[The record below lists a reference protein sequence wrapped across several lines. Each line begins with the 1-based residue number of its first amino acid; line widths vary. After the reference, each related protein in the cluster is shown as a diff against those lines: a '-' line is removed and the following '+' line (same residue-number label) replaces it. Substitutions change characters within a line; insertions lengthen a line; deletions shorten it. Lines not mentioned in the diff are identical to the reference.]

1 MNSARVSYDEAVLM
15 HLAHLTIENFR
26 IFGSSAD
33 KKNLELRI
41 SKGLTVLV
49 GENDSGKT
57 AIMDALRLV
66 LGTTSQ
72 DYLRI
77 SEDDFSKAGGKT
89 ATDFCI
95 YCRFEDLSEDEA
107 ARFLEWL
114 SFEDKQPVLELTL
127 RAYRVCR
134 KNRSGVDVSVIEVT
148 NRSGADGQGKALDGD
163 VRSFLRL
170 TFLKPLRDAESEMS
184 AGRGSRLSQLLLHH
198 PKFADQNKPSTLPPA
213 VAGEPPKPPPTLRG
227 IMSTAESWIKESPA
241 IVGAKEQLN
250 KDYLSSLSVGSEKLT
265 GEITIGRTA
274 DLKGILEK
282 LELWLA
288 PEAAMIERT
297 RHGLGFNN
305 LLFMAAELLLLS
317 ESAET
322 GLPLLLIEEPEAHLH
337 PQLQLRLMEFLEE
350 KTKGQ
355 APVQVIVS
363 THSPNL
369 SSKAD
374 VEKITHVAKGRAY
387 PLASTHTKLTAGD
400 YRFLRRFL
408 DTTKANL
415 FFARGVVLA
424 EGDAE
429 NILLPTI
436 AKLLGRSFTEYG
448 VSIVNVGSRGLFR
461 YARIFQRS
469 DAQEPPIKVACVSD
483 RDIPPDEAKDY
494 VYKTKKQADD
504 NLPKYESEMQAAGKI
519 AAHLQSLKQYD
530 GGVVKTFVSER
541 WTFEHDLALAGLGL
555 ELHQAIAFAKKL
567 KNTERAFPDAERTG
581 IFNVA
586 SAEYTQL
593 GQGASSA
600 AIAARVYQ
608 PLFEKDASKAVTAQV
623 LAELLETLKP
633 TPEQLRQKLPAYL
646 VAAIEHVTAPLPPPA
661 NANAN

>member
-1 MNSARVSYDEAVLM
+1 MY
-15 HLAHLTIENFR
+15 LAHLTIENFR
-26 IFGSSAD
+26 IFGSSSD
-33 KKNLELRI
+33 QKNLNLRI

-77 SEDDFSKAGGKT
+77 SEDDFYKTGGKP
-89 ATDFCI
+89 ATDFSI
-95 YCRFEDLSEDEA
+95 YCRFESLSDDEA

-127 RAYRVCR
+127 RAYRVSR
-134 KNRSGVDVSVIEVT
+134 KNRSGVDVSIIEVT
-148 NRSGADGQGKALDGD
+148 NRSGAEGQGKALEGD

-198 PKFADQNKPSTLPPA
+198 PKLADQNTPSTLPPA

-227 IMSTAESWIKESPA
+227 IMSTAELWIKESPA
-241 IVGAKEQLN
+241 IVAAKEQLN
-250 KDYLSSLSVGSEKLT
+250 KDYLSNLSVGSEKLM
-265 GEITIGRTA
+265 GEITIGRSA

-288 PEAAMIERT
+288 PEATTLSRT

-374 VEKITHVAKGRAY
+374 IEKITHVAKGRAF
-387 PLASTHTKLTAGD
+387 PLANTHTKLSAGD

-415 FFARGVVLA
+415 FFARAVLLA

-469 DAQEPPIKVACVSD
+469 DAQEPPVKVACVSD

-494 VYKTKKQADD
+494 VPKTKKQADE

-541 WTFEHDLALAGLGL
+541 WTLEHDLALVGLGP

-567 KNTERAFPDAERTG
+567 KNTDRSFPDTERTE
-581 IFNVA
+581 IFNAA
-586 SAEYTQL
+586 SAEYAQL
-593 GQGASSA
+593 GKGVSSA
-600 AIAARVYQ
+600 VLAARVYQ

-623 LAELLETLKP
+623 LAEILESQKP
-633 TPEQLRQKLPAYL
+633 RPEQLRQKLPAYL
-646 VAAIEHVTAPLPPPA
+646 VAAIEHVTDALSPPA

>member
-1 MNSARVSYDEAVLM
+1 M
-15 HLAHLTIENFR
+15 HLAQLTIENFR
-26 IFGSSAD
+26 IFGSRAE
-33 KKNLELRI
+33 KKHLEFKI
-41 SKGLTVLV
+41 TSGLTVLV

-77 SEDDFSKAGGKT
+77 NEDDFCKADGKI
-89 ATDFCI
+89 ATDFSI
-95 YCRFEDLSEDEA
+95 YCRFESLTDDEA

-114 SFEDKQPVLELTL
+114 SFEDTKPVLELTL
-127 RAYRVCR
+127 HAFRVNR

-148 NRSGADGQGKALDGD
+148 NRSGADGEGKALEGD

-170 TFLKPLRDAESEMS
+170 TYLKPLRDAESEMS

-198 PKFADQNKPSTLPPA
+198 PKLVGQDQPSNLPA
-213 VAGEPPKPPPTLRG
+213 AIAGEPPKPPTTLRG
-227 IMSTAESWIKESPA
+227 IMTTAETWIKDSPA
-241 IVGAKEQLN
+241 IIGAKDQLN
-250 KDYLSSLSVGSEKLT
+250 KDYLSNLSVGSEKLK
-265 GEITIGRTA
+265 GEITIGRSA

-288 PEAAMIERT
+288 PELALLDRT

-337 PQLQLRLMEFLEE
+337 PQLQLRLMEFLEN

-355 APVQVIVS
+355 PTVQVIVS
-363 THSPNL
+363 THNPNL

-374 VEKITHVAKGRAY
+374 IEKIIHVARGHAY
-387 PLASTHTKLTAGD
+387 PLVSTQTKLTAGD

-429 NILLPTI
+429 DILLPTI

-461 YARIFQRS
+461 YARIFQRT
-469 DAQEPPIKVACVSD
+469 DAQEPPVKVGCISD

-494 VYKTKKQADD
+494 APKTKKQTDE

-519 AAHLQSLKQYD
+519 PAHMESLKKYD

-541 WTFEHDLALAGLGL
+541 WTLEHDLALSGLGL
-555 ELHQAIAFAKKL
+555 ELHQAITFAKKL
-567 KNTERAFPDAERTG
+567 KNTDRAFPDAERDG
-581 IFNVA
+581 IFTA
-586 SAEYTQL
+586 AATEYAQL
-593 GQGASSA
+593 GNGVAA
-600 AIAARVYQ
+600 AILAARVYQ
-608 PLFEKDASKAVTAQV
+608 PLYDEDASKAVTAQV
-623 LAELLETLKP
+623 LAELLETQKP
-633 TPEQLRQKLPAYL
+633 TPERLRQKLPPYL
-646 VAAIEHVTAPLPPPA
+646 IAAIEYVTAPLPPLPA
-661 NANAN
+661 NANGD

>member
-1 MNSARVSYDEAVLM
+1 M
-15 HLAHLTIENFR
+15 HLARLIIENFR
-26 IFGSSAD
+26 IFGGAAE
-33 KKNLELRI
+33 KKHLDLRI

-49 GENDSGKT
+49 GENDAGKT
-57 AIMDALRLV
+57 TIMDALRLV

-72 DYLRI
+72 DYLRV
-77 SEDDFSKAGGKT
+77 SEDDFYRSGGKI
-89 ATDFCI
+89 APDFSV
-95 YCRFEDLSEDEA
+95 YCRFENLSEDEA

-127 RAYRVCR
+127 RAYRVSR
-134 KNRSGVDVSVIEVT
+134 KNRSGVDISVIEVT

-163 VRSFLRL
+163 IRSFLRL
-170 TFLKPLRDAESEMS
+170 TYLKPLRDAESEMS

-198 PKFADQNKPSTLPPA
+198 PKLADQDKPSALPPV

-250 KDYLSSLSVGSEKLT
+250 KDYLSNLWVGSEKLT
-265 GEITIGRTA
+265 GEITIGRSA

-288 PEAAMIERT
+288 PDAAMLDRT

-374 VEKITHVAKGRAY
+374 IEKITHVAKGRAF

-415 FFARGVVLA
+415 FFARGIVLA

-429 NILLPTI
+429 NILLPTV
-436 AKLLGRSFTEYG
+436 AKLLGRSFTEYS
-448 VSIVNVGSRGLFR
+448 VSVVNVGSRGLFR
-461 YARIFQRS
+461 YARIFQRI
-469 DAQEPPIKVACVSD
+469 DAQEPPVKVACISD

-494 VYKTKKQADD
+494 VPKTKRQTDA
-504 NLPKYESEMQAAGKI
+504 NLPKYESEMQAAQKVAG
-519 AAHLQSLKQYD
+519 HLQSLKQYD

-541 WTFEHDLALAGLGL
+541 WTLEHDLALAGLSL
-555 ELHQAIAFAKKL
+555 ELHQAIALAKKL
-567 KNTERAFPDAERTG
+567 KNTDRSFTDAERTE
-581 IFNVA
+581 IFNAA
-586 SAEYTQL
+586 SVEYGKL
-593 GQGASSA
+593 SQGASPA
-600 AIAARVYQ
+600 VIAALVYQ
-608 PLFEKDASKAVTAQV
+608 PLFDEDASKAVTAQV
-623 LAELLETLKP
+623 LAEVLESTKP
-633 TPEQLRQKLPAYL
+633 TPEQLRKKLPAYL
-646 VAAIEHVTAPLPPPA
+646 LAAIEHVTQPLPPLA